1 MSINSRVLFEWR
13 YIENC
18 KLEVMLWFKMM
29 NSRGACEL
37 YNVSWGTYNC
47 EYSYKLTTSNIG
59 KFCLDC
65 YIESKLNPYF
75 MGW

>member
-1 MSINSRVLFEWR
+1 
-13 YIENC
+13 
-18 KLEVMLWFKMM
+18 M

-37 YNVSWGTYNC
+37 YNVSWGTDNC

-65 YIESKLNPYF
+65 CIESKLNPYF